1 MSRQEKV
8 FTETHNRSE
17 FRITHGEH
25 HPDWK
30 AMRDRRLIHL
40 IWNRS
45 TQPQSLLVDNQPI
58 VLSPA
63 SVLSLTYLHQIE
75 LTSPGDEL
83 IIISFNREFY
93 CIKDHDQEVSCNGL
107 IFFGAQDTPLITL
120 SPEEQQKFELLYQ
133 VFEDEFGTRDH
144 IQGEMLRILLKRFI
158 IKTTRLA
165 RDQVL
170 KPGTDHSHV
179 ETIRQFNLLVDMHF
193 RTRKQVSDYAELL
206 HKSPKTLANLFS
218 KHQQPSPLSIIHNRI
233 SLEAKRQLL
242 FTEASIKEIAYDLG
256 FDEVTH
262 FTRFFKK
269 KTGESPAFF
278 RKNHQESSKEE

>member
-1 MSRQEKV
+1 MAYQEKA
-8 FTETHNRSE
+8 FTEKLSGSE
-17 FRITHGEH
+17 FRISHGEQQ
-25 HPDWK
+25 PDWK
-30 AMRDRRLIHL
+30 AMRKRRLIHL

-45 TQPQSLLVDNQPI
+45 DQPQSLLIDNQPI
-58 VLSPA
+58 TLAPA

-75 LTSPGDEL
+75 LASSGEAL

-93 CIKDHDQEVSCNGL
+93 CIKDHDQEVSCNGI
-107 IFFGAQDTPLITL
+107 IFFGAQDMPLITL
-120 SPEEQQKFELLYQ
+120 SEEEQQKFELLYQ
-133 VFEDEFGTRDH
+133 VFEDEFGTKDH

-170 KPGTDHSHV
+170 KPGADHTQV
-179 ETIRQFNLLVDMHF
+179 ETIRQFNILVDMHF
-193 RTRKQVSDYAELL
+193 RTMKQVADYADLL

-218 KHQQPSPLSIIHNRI
+218 RHQQPSPLSIIHNRI
-233 SLEAKRQLL
+233 SLEAKRQLI

-256 FDEVTH
+256 FEEVTH

-269 KTGESPAFF
+269 KIGESPASF
-278 RKNHQESSKEE
+278 RKHHQESSE